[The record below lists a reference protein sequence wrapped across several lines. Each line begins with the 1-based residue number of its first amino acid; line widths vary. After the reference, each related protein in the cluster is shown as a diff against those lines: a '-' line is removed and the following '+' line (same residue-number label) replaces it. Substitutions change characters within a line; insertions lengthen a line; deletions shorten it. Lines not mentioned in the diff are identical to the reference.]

1 MGKVLKSVAVAAAI
15 VGLAVVTGGVS
26 LVPTFTAGSFVS
38 ITAAGAAMLT
48 MAATTVLSGIAQQL
62 FGPKAPRT
70 QLSRLNVSLDP
81 IAPRKAVFGTT
92 AMNLDLRYHE
102 ASGTNQ
108 EYIDYIIAVAA
119 HKVTAI
125 SEIWFEE
132 KQAWTAAGGVT
143 PTYSGYLTVNTRTE
157 GTSANTISINGG
169 AKWGSSRRLTGCAYL
184 HLRIKRT
191 GTTNKVESPLVNGLP
206 SRVTVV
212 GNGALLYDPRK
223 DSTVTGGSGSH
234 RANDQTTWGA
244 YTDPDDCDNPALQ
257 LLWWL
262 LGWKINGKLSI
273 GCGVPANRIDMAS
286 FITAAN
292 LCDENVTL
300 AIGGTQKRY
309 RTSGTASDADN
320 RMDIINT
327 FLMSMNGTLRD
338 NAGKLTL
345 TVMNNDL
352 ANYVLDFNEA
362 DMLGEFDWQQT
373 RGLTE
378 SYNIAR
384 GRYVDP
390 SNNSLYQMVDYPE
403 VSLTSP
409 DGIERATTIDLA
421 YVEDGRRAQ
430 RIAKQILQRNQ
441 YRGMFSATFN
451 AKALGCQVGDV
462 VRLSI
467 EVMGWSNKL
476 FRVISQ
482 EIRFDG
488 QVPLALV
495 EENAAIYSWV
505 NEDVAPISPTAPT
518 VYDPLNSPFILGIDD
533 ALIAAADAQS
543 TADGK
548 IDSYYQTTPPTGASE
563 GDYWTD
569 TDDANKLYRYT
580 SGSWVLI
587 RDTGIPT
594 AIAAAA
600 GAQATADGKIT
611 TYYSETAP
619 TATAIGD
626 LWCKPSTRLVQRW
639 NGSAWADVAT
649 IGAQTGTNL
658 YRTDGTT
665 VLTQAEVLTVEGTAA
680 AITGQGTLATK
691 DGVAWATEVSGRDAF
706 LTDGRIPTG
715 LDSVGRN
722 QVGINA
728 GTGNAFSNTDILG
741 TVNGTNIALNPE
753 FLDGTTTGWNGY
765 DNSGGGKVLISLVS
779 EATAPNASGN
789 ILRISYD
796 GTGTP
801 NSNPTPGYGG
811 AVQFINDAL
820 NATGNSRSAPGFYS
834 RGTTIIYSILAKIP
848 VGYNIEFASNNFGS
862 DGSFFWMTSTA
873 GTGGWQRYI
882 GRQIIGTTGTFSSTA
897 YLYAV
902 NGPNAAFTWDIAK
915 FDQIDITSANR
926 TFLGTGGLTRQ
937 TGVAVSD
944 SDAIT
949 ALGTS
954 AAIAGQGTL
963 ATKSSVITT
972 DIAANAVTSGSSAF
986 GDSSID
992 LTTSWQTMASCTV
1005 TMTGGAARVDFCALV
1020 NGQADSSGCPVNI
1033 RLLRNGSSIRETN
1046 LTILPGEQTVYT
1058 GDFGEYSVL
1067 IKTPVTGSFPMFLV
1081 DTSGATGSV
1090 EYVVQLKLGNAN
1102 ADYATAAHRQ
1112 IVATEFRR

>member
-1 MGKVLKSVAVAAAI
+1 LGKVLKSVAVAAAI
-15 VGLAVVTGGVS
+15 VGLAIVTGGVS

-143 PTYSGYLTVNTRTE
+143 ATYSGYLTVTTRTE

-467 EVMGWSNKL
+467 EAMGWSNKL

-505 NEDVAPISPTAPT
+505 NEDVAPITPTAPT

-680 AITGQGTLATK
+680 AITNQAATATNSDFAVVTGVTKPESNATNDRFQDRRNSNEAPSWYYSNFGGRTVNEFKDSSALGIPGNGSGVFGALVTMVDWSDASGGQVKQKFTYGTGSQAGISYVRASSSTSAWGAWTKDFNGFLRPTFDASDLLETGSTVATVANFKTIQGT
-691 DGVAWATEVSGRDAF
+691 
-706 LTDGRIPTG
+706 
-715 LDSVGRN
+715 
-722 QVGINA
+722 
-728 GTGNAFSNTDILG
+728 
-741 TVNGTNIALNPE
+741 
-753 FLDGTTTGWNGY
+753 
-765 DNSGGGKVLISLVS
+765 
-779 EATAPNASGN
+779 
-789 ILRISYD
+789 
-796 GTGTP
+796 
-801 NSNPTPGYGG
+801 
-811 AVQFINDAL
+811 
-820 NATGNSRSAPGFYS
+820 
-834 RGTTIIYSILAKIP
+834 
-848 VGYNIEFASNNFGS
+848 
-862 DGSFFWMTSTA
+862 
-873 GTGGWQRYI
+873 
-882 GRQIIGTTGTFSSTA
+882 
-897 YLYAV
+897 
-902 NGPNAAFTWDIAK
+902 AA
-915 FDQIDITSANR
+915 
-926 TFLGTGGLTRQ
+926 
-937 TGVAVSD
+937 
-944 SDAIT
+944 AIT
-949 ALGTS
+949 N
-954 AAIAGQGTL
+954 QGGL
-963 ATKSSVITT
+963 ATKSSVATG
-972 DIAANAVTSGSSAF
+972 DINDDAVTADKINVTSLSAISATI
-986 GDSSID
+986 GT
-992 LTTSWQTMASCTV
+992 LETATT
-1005 TMTGGAARVDFCALV
+1005 GARVQIKD
-1020 NGQADSSGCPVNI
+1020 NI
-1033 RLLRNGSSIRETN
+1033 IKVFDATSTVRVKIGN
-1046 LTILPGEQTVYT
+1046 LSL
-1058 GDFGEYSVL
+1058 
-1067 IKTPVTGSFPMFLV
+1067 
-1081 DTSGATGSV
+1081 
-1090 EYVVQLKLGNAN
+1090 
-1102 ADYATAAHRQ
+1102 
-1112 IVATEFRR
+1112 